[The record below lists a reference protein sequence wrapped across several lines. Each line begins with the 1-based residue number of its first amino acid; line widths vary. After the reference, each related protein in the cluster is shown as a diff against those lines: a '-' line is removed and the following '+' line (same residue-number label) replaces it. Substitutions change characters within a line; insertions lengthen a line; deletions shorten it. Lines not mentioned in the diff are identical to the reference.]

1 MKKIKK
7 NKRHFLKLSSLFFVS
22 LFSLKNFQYS
32 FVNQLKN
39 NFFKF
44 VKRNKKIWILSKND
58 FN

>member
-32 FVNQLKN
+32 FVDQLKN

-44 VKRNKKIWILSKND
+44 VKRNKKIWILNKND

>member
-22 LFSLKNFQYS
+22 LFYLKNFQYS